1 MRRITKIILHCSAT
15 EAGLD
20 IDADDIRGWH
30 KARGW
35 KDIGYHFVIR
45 LDGKIERGRPLEEI
59 GSHTQGH
66 NNESI
71 GICYVGGM
79 KGGKPNDTVTVDQDK
94 SIRDLVAA
102 CRIIFGPLTLH
113 GHNEFANK
121 ACPSFEVKKKYK
133 ELI

>member
-1 MRRITKIILHCSAT
+1 MRRITKIVLHCSAT

-79 KGGKPNDTVTVDQDK
+79 KGGKPNDTVTVEQDK

-102 CRIIFGPLTLH
+102 CRTIFGALTLH

-121 ACPSFEVKKKYK
+121 ACPSFQVNKKYK
-133 ELI
+133 ELC